1 MTVLADFRIESGTL
15 QILDVMRKALE
26 GKPMSENDYQ
36 LRSFSPKVQ
45 EKVRKY
51 RIKYDPENPVPSDN
65 SIADDVFNA
74 GFELMAEVGS
84 YCITT
89 GRVISFSEQEI
100 KDTLRSA
107 PSQMHFGEGR
117 ERKKLVPR
125 RIEDKSPPWCLLGA
139 GGGPVSSDSVFTTL
153 MEGYAEIP
161 ETDSITTPALTK
173 VGGMRLRPQSPL
185 EVLASMRNATL
196 GREACNRVGRQG
208 IPFMNSLSTAESDV
222 SFAAALHPKFGM
234 RPSDGYMIASMD
246 PMKIDFQRLNKSVV
260 VHSLGGAVGCDF
272 SPLMG
277 GYSGGPEGTAVCTVA
292 THMMAALTLGSS
304 YFIPFPLHLRY
315 VSNSSREMLWIISTM
330 GQAISRN
337 THLLSLS
344 LNYTSAGPC
353 TKMCLEESCASAIAA
368 VASGLSIE
376 SGGYATNK
384 YEDRET
390 PVEPRITAECAHA
403 AAGIKRTDADEICRK
418 LLSNYE
424 PRLRDPPLGKTV
436 HECWNAEKR
445 RPTDEYKRVIKDL
458 KSEMSALGLLM
469 KPEAP

>member
-1 MTVLADFRIESGTL
+1 MT
-15 QILDVMRKALE
+15 QILDVMTKALD

-36 LRSFSPKVQ
+36 LRTFSPKVQ
-45 EKVRKY
+45 EKVKKY

-65 SIADDVFNA
+65 SLADDVFKA
-74 GFELMAEVGS
+74 GFELMADVGS

-89 GRVISFSEQEI
+89 GRVISFTEQEI
-100 KDTLRSA
+100 KEALRNA
-107 PSQMHFGEGR
+107 PSHLHFGEGK
-117 ERKKLVPR
+117 ERKKFVPR
-125 RIEDKSPPWCLLGA
+125 KIGDKTPPWCLLGA
-139 GGGPVSSDSVFTTL
+139 GGGAVSSDAVFTTL

-161 ETDSITTPALTK
+161 ETDAITTPAITK
-173 VGGMRLRPQSPL
+173 VSGIRVRPQSPL
-185 EVLASMRNATL
+185 EVLASMRNAVL
-196 GREACNRVGRQG
+196 GREACSRVGRQG

-222 SFAAALHPKFGM
+222 SLAAALHPKFGM

-246 PMKIDFQRLNKSVV
+246 PMKTDFQRLNKSVIV
-260 VHSLGGAVGCDF
+260 RSLGGAVGCDF

-292 THMMAALTLGSS
+292 THMMAGLTLGSS

-315 VSNSSREMLWIISTM
+315 VSNSSREMLWIISVM

-344 LNYTSAGPC
+344 LNYTAAGPC
-353 TKMCLEESCASAIAA
+353 TKMCLEESSASAIAA

-403 AAGIKRTDADEICRK
+403 AAGMKRSDANEICK
-418 LLSNYE
+418 TLLARYE
-424 PRLRDPPLGKTV
+424 SRLKNPPLGKTV
-436 HECWNAEKR
+436 HECWDSEKR
-445 RPTDEYKRVIKDL
+445 KPTAEYQKVIRDFKA
-458 KSEMSALGLLM
+458 EMGTSGIALR
-469 KPEAP
+469 PEA

>member
-1 MTVLADFRIESGTL
+1 MV
-15 QILDVMRKALE
+15 QILDVMQKALE

-36 LRSFSPKVQ
+36 LRTFSPKVQ

-51 RIKYDPENPVPSDN
+51 RIKYDPENPVPSDD
-65 SIADDVFNA
+65 SLADAVFKA

-89 GRVISFSEQEI
+89 GRVMSFSEQEI
-100 KDTLRSA
+100 RETLRNA
-107 PSQMHFGEGR
+107 PSEMHFGEGK
-117 ERKKLVPR
+117 ERRKFVPR
-125 RIEDKSPPWCLLGA
+125 KIGDKTPPWCLLGA
-139 GGGPVSSDSVFTTL
+139 GGGAVSSESVFTTL

-161 ETDSITTPALTK
+161 ETNAITTPAITK
-173 VGGMRLRPQSPL
+173 VSGMRVRPQSPL
-185 EVLASMRNATL
+185 EVLASMRNAVL

-208 IPFMNSLSTAESDV
+208 MPFMNSLSTAESDV
-222 SFAAALHPKFGM
+222 SFAAALHPKYGM

-246 PMKIDFQRLNKSVV
+246 PMKMDFQRLNKSVV
-260 VHSLGGAVGCDF
+260 VHSLGGSVGCDF

-292 THMMAALTLGSS
+292 THMMAALTLGCT

-315 VSNSSREMLWIISTM
+315 VSNSSREMLWIISVM

-353 TKMCLEESCASAIAA
+353 TQMCLEESSASAIAA

-390 PVEPRITAECAHA
+390 PAEPRITAECAHA
-403 AAGIKRTDADEICRK
+403 VAGVKRAEANEICKGLLRK
-418 LLSNYE
+418 YE
-424 PRLRDPPLGKTV
+424 SKLANPPLGKTV
-436 HECWNAEKR
+436 HECWDAERR
-445 RPTDEYKRVIKDL
+445 RPSKEYLGVIGRFKA
-458 KSEMSALGLLM
+458 EMSGLGVELR
-469 KPEAP
+469 PEL